1 MCFLWVEK
9 QHLRQRRLIS
19 RGKDE
24 SADMIKYLVMFQV
37 ADEDNFP
44 PLFSFVLFV
53 PQDTLAYMHTFLPPP
68 PSFFSEVQIFNAFAA
83 QRMV

>member
-1 MCFLWVEK
+1 MSWKTALAPEE
-9 QHLRQRRLIS
+9 IDS

-68 PSFFSEVQIFNAFAA
+68 LFIFWGSGF
-83 QRMV
+83 